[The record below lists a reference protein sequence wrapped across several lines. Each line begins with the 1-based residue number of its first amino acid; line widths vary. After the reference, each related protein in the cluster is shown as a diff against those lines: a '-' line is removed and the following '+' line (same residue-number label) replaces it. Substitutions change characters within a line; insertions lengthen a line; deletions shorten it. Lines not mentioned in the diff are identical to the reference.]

1 MGCAVLLTLL
11 AAPCLVTLSVEGV
24 LIEEG
29 RGLGVIE
36 RRFVDPLPRG
46 LPRGRPLGR
55 VEEIVVEERLLV
67 LPRPRPVVT
76 EYRGMDVIM
85 KKAEEGG
92 RGAQEA
98 PEG

>member
-29 RGLGVIE
+29 RGLVTLGVIE
-36 RRFVDPLPRG
+36 GRFVDPLPRG

-76 EYRGMDVIM
+76 VYRGM
-85 KKAEEGG
+85 E
-92 RGAQEA
+92 
-98 PEG
+98 